1 MIKGL
6 AITPPVLGRI
16 TIGRVVERDGK
27 RLPQMDDQFTLTSQ
41 VQSAGEWVTH
51 PLDAQLREQ
60 QGESKLRRLPV
71 RMLFGE
77 PNLNLRASYALF
89 DRDQGRPLCMGDG
102 ETCRRRTNEGLV
114 ELPCPSPDGCELAAG
129 GRCKPH
135 GRLNVIIGDEDP
147 LGTFVFRTSG
157 FNSIRTLSARL
168 NYFQAVSGKRLTCLP
183 LELRIRGKSTR
194 QSFGRP
200 VIYVDLTLREG
211 WSLEET
217 LAEADRLQQEREAM
231 GFDQKALDRAAKQGL
246 ANGAFEESPEEGG
259 AIAEE
264 FYPGQTHTQPT
275 APSGSAQSTTTTK
288 LSERLATRT
297 PVSDSGQEGS
307 ATTEPST
314 SPGAGTSRASGN
326 GSQPPSSSA

>member
-41 VQSAGEWVTH
+41 VQSGGEWVPH

-60 QGESKLRRLPV
+60 QGESKLRRIPVGLP
-71 RMLFGE
+71 FSE
-77 PNLNLRASYALF
+77 PSLNLRAEYALF
-89 DRDQGRPLCMGDG
+89 DRDAGRPLCVGDG
-102 ETCRRRTNEGLV
+102 ETCRRRTPEGMV
-114 ELPCPSPDGCELAAG
+114 TEACPGPDACKLGASG
-129 GRCKPH
+129 GCKPF
-135 GRLNVIIGDEDP
+135 GRLNVVIGDEDP
-147 LGTFVFRTSG
+147 LGTFIFRTTG
-157 FNSIRTLSARL
+157 FNSIRTLAARL
-168 NYFQAVSGKRLTCLP
+168 HYFQAVSGKRLACLP

-200 VIYVDLTLREG
+200 VNYVDLTLRQG
-211 WSLEET
+211 WTLEET

-264 FYPGQTHTQPT
+264 FYPGQPHTHAT

-288 LSERLATRT
+288 LSERLATRA

-307 ATTEPST
+307 ATLEPST
-314 SPGAGTSRASGN
+314 PPGAGTSRASGN
-326 GSQPPSSSA
+326 GSQPPSSGA